1 MPPVPQPPPPA
12 PSPSPRRAALARGTA
27 LFALWLVVAGPDP
40 AGLGF
45 GLLAAALATWASLA
59 LLPPGAARIAPAALA
74 RLAADTLRQGAA
86 AGWDIA
92 RRALSRDMRLAPG
105 VVAMPQRL
113 PPGPAQD
120 GFRLLASLAPGAL
133 PLENAGGTLRVHV
146 LDTRVPHAEELGA
159 TEAAIAAALG
169 RPR

>member
-1 MPPVPQPPPPA
+1 M
-12 PSPSPRRAALARGTA
+12 RGTA

-40 AGLGF
+40 LGLGF
-45 GLLAAALATWASLA
+45 GVLAAALGTWASLR
-59 LLPPGAARIAPAALA
+59 LLPPGPGGLSPAALT
-74 RLAADTLRQGAA
+74 RVVLRVLRESVL

-105 VVAMPQRL
+105 VVTVTLQL

-133 PLENAGGTLRVHV
+133 PLVGDRGTLSLHV
-146 LDTRVPHAEELGA
+146 LDMREPHD
-159 TEAAIAAALG
+159 AALAATQREMG
-169 RPR
+169 AAVRSTR

>member
-1 MPPVPQPPPPA
+1 MLAVPPPPP
-12 PSPSPRRAALARGTA
+12 PSPRPRRAALLRGAA
-27 LFALWLVVAGPDP
+27 LFSLWLVVAGPDP
-40 AGLGF
+40 AGLPF
-45 GLLAAALATWASLA
+45 GLLAAVLATRASLV
-59 LLPPGAARIAPAALA
+59 LLPPGAARIAPAVLA
-74 RLAADTLRQGAA
+74 RLAAETLRQSAA

-133 PLENAGGTLRVHV
+133 PLDSKDATLRVHV
-146 LDTRVPHAEELGA
+146 LDTRAPHAAELGA
-159 TEAAIAAALG
+159 TEGTVAAALG
-169 RPR
+169 TPR